1 MKVGLILE
9 DLKDAQKWL
18 FQVLESSFPGINIEI
33 AETIEEAEE
42 ILTTLKPDIALI
54 DLNLPDG
61 SGVSILQLIANIHQ
75 DCISVVT
82 TIYDDDDAL
91 FSALSAGAQ
100 GYLLK
105 EEKKDKLIAA
115 LKGISEGAPALSPQ
129 ISTRILNYFSS
140 SPGEINP
147 LSTADENAIE
157 QLTQREKEVLKIL
170 TKGSSTKK
178 VAEELNI
185 SYHTV
190 ASHIKNIYSKLSI
203 STRAEAVKEAFRL
216 GVIDN

>member
-1 MKVGLILE
+1 MKTGLILE

-18 FQVLESSFPGINIEI
+18 FQVLESSFPGINIET

-61 SGVSILQLIANIHQ
+61 SGVSILQLIANKYQ

-91 FSALSAGAQ
+91 FSALCAGAQ

-105 EEKKDKLIAA
+105 EQKKDKLIAA

-129 ISTRILNYFSS
+129 ISTRILDYFSS
-140 SPGEINP
+140 SPREMKP
-147 LSTADENAIE
+147 LTTGDEKVIE

-178 VAEELNI
+178 AAEELNI

-190 ASHIKNIYSKLSI
+190 ASHIKSIYSKLGI
-203 STRAEAVKEAFRL
+203 STRAEAVKEALRL
-216 GVIDN
+216 GMLDN